1 MWGRHA
7 DGHERRRAGDA
18 GRRHPSFSPDFG
30 CGGDPEGR
38 LNGFDDAK
46 WHSALAGGFNRFS
59 FGVQSFDT
67 EVRQRRLASTTGRP
81 C

>member
-1 MWGRHA
+1 MSA
-7 DGHERRRAGDA
+7 DELAMLAAAIRRFPLTADVEVTL
-18 GRRHPSFSPDFG
+18 
-30 CGGDPEGR
+30 EGR

-67 EVRQRRLASTTGRP
+67 EVRRAAARFDDRETLLTRLGS
-81 C
+81 